1 VKSFSNTSNLPLAQA
16 PTLRR
21 GLVALHL
28 RTWSRW
34 PGRLGSRPLLKII
47 VVRQRTLAPALP
59 PEATLSAT
67 WGRAGGGGV
76 GGGGCQFDGA
86 RPAPRHVWG
95 EGARVCLHLYLGG
108 RCCAAL
114 ALARGGRRLI
124 SLLRLGGDVKW
135 WRKGKSNRRRAT
147 RAAQRSAV

>member
-67 WGRAGGGGV
+67 WGRAGGGG
-76 GGGGCQFDGA
+76 GGGGEGSI
-86 RPAPRHVWG
+86 RWRAPRAAPRVG
-95 EGARVCLHLYLGG
+95 RGGACVPASVPGRKVLCRCPCPCSWWPSPHLPPATGGG
-108 RCCAAL
+108 REVVEE
-114 ALARGGRRLI
+114 GE
-124 SLLRLGGDVKW
+124 VK
-135 WRKGKSNRRRAT
+135 
-147 RAAQRSAV
+147 